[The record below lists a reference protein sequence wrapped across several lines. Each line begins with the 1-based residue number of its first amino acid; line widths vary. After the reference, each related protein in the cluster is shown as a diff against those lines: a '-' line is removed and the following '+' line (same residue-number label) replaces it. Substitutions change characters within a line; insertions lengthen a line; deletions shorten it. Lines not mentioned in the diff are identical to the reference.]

1 MQLPSGLKH
10 WHVILSI
17 FPDDIQVVLI
27 SLIKRLTGHI
37 QPIQHNE
44 YEGVAL
50 PDGIDGLSTRGDYQ
64 RLLLSEWALLDDYP
78 DEFTRRAIM
87 QEHLFTKV
95 KRINQDEGKHSV
107 VLFDG
112 GPDLLGQP
120 KVILLALLILLWR
133 RAQFANATFAFG
145 FLQNTTLH
153 SLNTLEQD
161 TINVLLSARYSEPV
175 TNQHLLYWDN
185 KLNDLSCELTDLWLI
200 SGHSLHL
207 STLNHHLIQLQEQIL
222 SQPVLI
228 NCAIKQQKRTEKF
241 ITLPLPDAQQ
251 CLRIIRNPFIVKQT
265 LPVVFT
271 DTHHEIKELGFSC
284 NGKKLIIIDKK
295 QSVNVIY
302 VPQQGQR
309 QAKITRQ
316 QSGSPIAAVHFS
328 KRYQT
333 KILVQHEGLKFIDV
347 PGMCSFIKTKEQSLT
362 LPKDTVFNTFIYR
375 KNTAEQGEAHLQI
388 RDIKNQLRRLELK
401 APYRVTTI
409 DQQVLSI
416 GKLFSYV
423 YKIKVDVNER
433 NEHELVLARMV
444 GDYEKCCRYELGAFQ
459 QPPLFI
465 HGASSNYW
473 VAFPYNTSSWHI
485 VACPNQHSITAIPVP
500 DTVHAFGVYHAFKPS
515 HHAVKGTANN
525 EQPVILVLSENRLQ
539 IIALMSSGSE
549 VIHHAEATIMM
560 AVVNPV
566 QDTIAFI
573 CEENKVTF
581 FSIDQRSTILS
592 VQR

>member
-17 FPDDIQVVLI
+17 FPDDIQAVLI
-27 SLIKRLTGHI
+27 SLIKRLTGYI

-95 KRINQDEGKHSV
+95 KRINQDEGKHCV
-107 VLFDG
+107 ILFDG

-120 KVILLALLILLWR
+120 KVVLLALLILLWR
-133 RAQFANATFAFG
+133 RTQLANATFAFG

-153 SLNTLEQD
+153 NLNTLEQD
-161 TINVLLSARYSEPV
+161 TINILLSERYSESV
-175 TNQHLLYWDN
+175 TERHLMYWDN
-185 KLNDLSCELTDLWLI
+185 RLNDLSCEFTDLWLI
-200 SGHSLHL
+200 SGHSHRL
-207 STLNHHLIQLQEQIL
+207 STLNHHTIQLQEQIL

-228 NCAIKQQKRTEKF
+228 DCVIKQQKIAEKS
-241 ITLPLPDAQQ
+241 ITLPLPEAQQ

-271 DTHHEIKELGFSC
+271 GTHHEVKELGFSC
-284 NGKKLIIIDKK
+284 NGKKLILIDKK
-295 QSVNVIY
+295 QNLYVIY
-302 VPQQGQR
+302 VPHQGQR

-347 PGMCSFIKTKEQSLT
+347 PGMCSFIKTKEQSLI
-362 LPKDTVFNTFIYR
+362 LPKGTVFNTFIYR

-388 RDIKNQLRRLELK
+388 RDIKNQLRKLELK
-401 APYRVTTI
+401 APYQITTI

-416 GKLFSYV
+416 GKLFSYA
-423 YKIKVDVNER
+423 YKIKVEVNEI
-433 NEHELVLARMV
+433 NEHELVLVQMV
-444 GDYEKCCRYELGAFQ
+444 GNREKCHRYELGAFQ
-459 QPPLFI
+459 QPALFI

-473 VAFPYNTSSWHI
+473 VAFPYNTSIWHI
-485 VACPNQHSITAIPVP
+485 AACSNQNAIISVTVP
-500 DTVHAFGVYHAFKPS
+500 DNAHVFGVYHAFKS
-515 HHAVKGTANN
+515 SNHTVKGTANN
-525 EQPVILVLSENRLQ
+525 EQPVLLVLSENRMK
-539 IIALMSSGSE
+539 IIALMPSGSE
-549 VIHHAEATIMM
+549 VIHHAEAMIMM

-581 FSIDQRSTILS
+581 FSINQRSTILS